1 MRDAAGAEYKLDFFF
16 VFVVNIFLFS
26 GNVIKEYF
34 SIYKFIKFSAEKWNE
49 RRKSKM
55 NKFSFLQ
62 SMRCVNK

>member
-26 GNVIKEYF
+26 ENVIKEYF
-34 SIYKFIKFSAEKWNE
+34 SIYKFIKFMKFSAEKWNE

-55 NKFSFLQ
+55 NKFSFL
-62 SMRCVNK
+62 